1 VAFGQLTAS
10 RPYAGSLVLPGARCV
25 RAHAIVAP
33 MCAPC
38 KRAAQPAALSRTD
51 PAVIRQT

>member
-1 VAFGQLTAS
+1 MAFGQLTAS